1 MVVPKS
7 VLSKMVRFFSAFDP
21 AAASPFVALQLIN
34 TPTMHRSSSNGFV
47 ESRDFMMN
55 EPKIIVSLPD
65 LRERLNIMPDG
76 DLTLRVNS
84 YGILNVRS
92 EIGPTE
98 LCVHTTRPDNAWGK
112 QHSIGTTKSI
122 LSPTMFSG
130 VTIPTSFNLATPPV
144 IRKGRLMLA
153 TNHGGVAFRSGF
165 DTAVAYPYPRE
176 ALVRAIGGQV
186 ADELHLTDAGYWDVR
201 MGENRVVV
209 AGHRMGE
216 ALFDTYDKDFP
227 KNQEYPAPRLIQAIN
242 AACSLAG
249 EGHLVFSS
257 QEESILVTDQ
267 YGSVNKFG
275 IGPTANFTLAAKTAK
290 VVAELLSQDTAEVI
304 SLGRMSAE
312 VLQFSRG
319 AWVFNVKQIGERK

>member
-1 MVVPKS
+1 MVVSKS

-21 AAASPFVALQLIN
+21 TAASPFVALQLIN

-47 ESRDFMMN
+47 ESVGFLMA
-55 EPKIIVSLPD
+55 EPKVIVSLPD
-65 LRERLNIMPDG
+65 LRERLGIMPDS

-84 YGILNVRS
+84 YGVLNIRS

-112 QHSIGTTKSI
+112 QHAIGAAKST
-122 LSPTMFSG
+122 LSGAMFSG
-130 VTIPTSFNLATPPV
+130 VSIPTSFNLATPPV

-165 DTAVAYPYPRE
+165 DTPVFPYPRE
-176 ALVRAIGGQV
+176 ALLRAIGGQV
-186 ADELHLTDAGYWDVR
+186 ADELLLTEAGYWDVR
-201 MGENRVVV
+201 LGENRVVV
-209 AGHRMGE
+209 AGHRTGD
-216 ALFDTYDKDFP
+216 ALFDTYDKEVP
-227 KNQEYPAPRLIQAIN
+227 KTSEYPAPRLIQAIH

-249 EGHLVFSS
+249 EGHLVFNS

-267 YGSVNKFG
+267 YNSVNKFG
-275 IGPTANFTLAAKTAK
+275 IGPTAGFTLAAKTAK

-304 SLGRMSAE
+304 GLGRFNAD

-319 AWVFNVKQIGERK
+319 AWTFNVKQIGERK